1 MKTLSGT
8 FAFKFGILAASATAS
23 IVLVSACEKSPA
35 PATGNP
41 PIVICMNEPGVK
53 VKASSQAVEDEF
65 KHLIAKHG
73 EKVCNVDYYHDHP
86 DRPDW
91 HQGQG
96 RLCMTS
102 AVRSEAGGTP
112 APADPSHL
120 VQRVAFDALDEAQQ
134 FLSTI
139 NP

>member
-1 MKTLSGT
+1 MKTPSGT
-8 FAFKFGILAASATAS
+8 FALKFGILAASVTAL

-53 VKASSQAVEDEF
+53 VKASSPAVEKAFDD
-65 KHLIAKHG
+65 LIAKHG
-73 EKVCNVDYYHDHP
+73 KEVCNVDYYHDHP

-91 HQGQG
+91 HRGQG

-120 VQRVAFDALDEAQQ
+120 VQRVAFDTLDEAQQ

>member
-8 FAFKFGILAASATAS
+8 FVFKLVILVAIATAS

-53 VKASSQAVEDEF
+53 VKASSKVVEDAF
-65 KHLIAKHG
+65 KQLIAKHG
-73 EKVCNVDYYHDHP
+73 EKVCNVDYYDKPDH
-86 DRPDW
+86 RDW
-91 HQGQG
+91 HQGKG
-96 RLCMTS
+96 PLCMTS
-102 AVRSEAGGTP
+102 AVHSEAAGNP

-120 VQRVAFDALDEAQQ
+120 VQRVAFDTLDEAQQ

-139 NP
+139 SP

>member
-1 MKTLSGT
+1 MKTPSET
-8 FAFKFGILAASATAS
+8 FALKFGILAASATAS
-23 IVLVSACEKSPA
+23 IVLISACEKSSP
-35 PATGNP
+35 PATGEP
-41 PIVICMNEPGVK
+41 PVVFCMNPPGVK
-53 VKASSQAVEDEF
+53 VKASSKVVEDAF
-65 KHLIAKHG
+65 KQLIAKHG

-120 VQRVAFDALDEAQQ
+120 VQRVAFDTLDEAQQ

>member
-1 MKTLSGT
+1 MKTPSGT
-8 FAFKFGILAASATAS
+8 FALKFGILAASVTAL

-53 VKASSQAVEDEF
+53 VKASSQAVEDAF
-65 KHLIAKHG
+65 KHLIGKHG

-120 VQRVAFDALDEAQQ
+120 VQRVAFDTLDEAQQ

-139 NP
+139 SP

>member
-8 FAFKFGILAASATAS
+8 FVFKLVILVAIATAS

-53 VKASSQAVEDEF
+53 VKASSQAVEKAFDD
-65 KHLIAKHG
+65 LIAKHG
-73 EKVCNVDYYHDHP
+73 KEVCNVDYYHDHP

-91 HQGQG
+91 HRGQG

-120 VQRVAFDALDEAQQ
+120 VQRVALDTLDEAQQ

>member
-1 MKTLSGT
+1 MKTPSET
-8 FAFKFGILAASATAS
+8 FALKFGILAASATAS
-23 IVLVSACEKSPA
+23 IVLISACEKSRP
-35 PATGNP
+35 PATGEP
-41 PIVICMNEPGVK
+41 PVVFCMNPPGVK
-53 VKASSQAVEDEF
+53 VKASSQAVEKAFDD
-65 KHLIAKHG
+65 LIAKHG
-73 EKVCNVDYYHDHP
+73 KEVCNIDYYHDHP

-91 HQGQG
+91 HRGQG

-120 VQRVAFDALDEAQQ
+120 VQRVAFDTLDEAQQ

>member
-8 FAFKFGILAASATAS
+8 FVFKFGILAASATAS

-65 KHLIAKHG
+65 KHLIGKHG
-73 EKVCNVDYYHDHP
+73 EKVCNVDYYDKPDHK
-86 DRPDW
+86 DW
-91 HQGQG
+91 HQGKG
-96 RLCMTS
+96 PLCMTS
-102 AVRSEAGGTP
+102 AVHSEAAGNP

-120 VQRVAFDALDEAQQ
+120 VQRVAFDTLDEAQQ